1 MVTTENIKDIL
12 ASVNEDIDSHD
23 LDDNGKLS
31 EQGIESL
38 DTFDLFLRVEED
50 YGVTVS
56 DEEIEELN
64 TIQKIVDHINN
75 NLNS

>member
-12 ASVNEDIDSHD
+12 ASLNEDIDSHD
-23 LDDNGKLS
+23 LDDYGKLS

-50 YGVTVS
+50 YGVTIS

-64 TIQKIVDHINN
+64 TIQMIVDHINN